1 MNKTTLSDLYFMNSN
16 WEPATKIIVCIS
28 DNFTV
33 FTGGELPFC
42 EYRNNVVVAFVIN
55 CLAFATLLTLLIYD
69 IAEGKD
75 ER

>member
-42 EYRNNVVVAFVIN
+42 EYRNNVVVAFGNNSVTIK
-55 CLAFATLLTLLIYD
+55 D
-69 IAEGKD
+69 EVIAEGGSND
-75 ER
+75 